1 MVSSP
6 LLFSPMGLL
15 VLKKWTGFN
24 WWKRLCIQRVG
35 VDKPSGASHRG
46 MDSLALERNPHDD
59 DRHCVQH
66 RLAGCRIEFQVF
78 DTRATGGI
86 NLRLEA
92 FKDNVHP
99 GKCVGLPLDLERL
112 KLDKRGVRILH
123 LLDDLS
129 MANRVIEDIVDHAD
143 IIVGEPDETPWRE
156 KKGGGG
162 QGSPMQCD
170 GSDIAII
177 VAHLSLGECHARA

>member
-1 MVSSP
+1 MVIFLFLCVCVRENATMVSSP
-6 LLFSPMGLL
+6 LPFSPMGLL

-78 DTRATGGI
+78 DARAIGGI
-86 NLRLEA
+86 NL
-92 FKDNVHP
+92 
-99 GKCVGLPLDLERL
+99 
-112 KLDKRGVRILH
+112 
-123 LLDDLS
+123 
-129 MANRVIEDIVDHAD
+129 
-143 IIVGEPDETPWRE
+143 
-156 KKGGGG
+156 
-162 QGSPMQCD
+162 
-170 GSDIAII
+170 
-177 VAHLSLGECHARA
+177 